1 MSRPEF
7 TFRPNLKK
15 ADHREAWE
23 ILKAV
28 PMREKSDFVVQAI
41 LENERRESLEN
52 TLRRVIR
59 EELKGISI
67 QPTKQDEPSIPQGMM
82 DFLASLTDET

>member
-15 ADHREAWE
+15 ASHQEAWE
-23 ILKAV
+23 ILQAV
-28 PMREKSDFVVQAI
+28 PVREKSDFVVQAI

-59 EELKGISI
+59 EELKGTSI
-67 QPTKQDEPSIPQGMM
+67 KPAKEDEQAVPQGMM

>member
-7 TFRPNLKK
+7 TFRPNLKR
-15 ADHREAWE
+15 ASHREAWE
-23 ILKAV
+23 LLKAV

-67 QPTKQDEPSIPQGMM
+67 QPTKQDEPSVPQGMIH
-82 DFLASLTDET
+82 FLAALMNRE

>member
-15 ADHREAWE
+15 TSHREAWE

-41 LENERRESLEN
+41 LENKRRESLEN
-52 TLRRVIR
+52 TLRRVLR
-59 EELKGISI
+59 EELKAVPSRPVE
-67 QPTKQDEPSIPQGMM
+67 QPEDAIPQGMM
-82 DFLASLTDET
+82 DFLAALTDET

>member
-7 TFRPNLKK
+7 TFRPNLKR
-15 ADHREAWE
+15 ASHREAWE

-41 LENERRESLEN
+41 LENKRRESLEN
-52 TLRRVIR
+52 TLRRVLR
-59 EELKGISI
+59 EELKAVPSRPVE
-67 QPTKQDEPSIPQGMM
+67 QPEDAIPQGMM
-82 DFLASLTDET
+82 DFLAALTDET

>member
-15 ADHREAWE
+15 ASHREAWE
-23 ILKAV
+23 TRSRV

-59 EELKGISI
+59 EELKGTSI
-67 QPTKQDEPSIPQGMM
+67 KPAKEDEQAVPQGMM

>member
-1 MSRPEF
+1 MTRPEF
-7 TFRPNLKK
+7 TFRPNLKR
-15 ADHREAWE
+15 ASHREAWE

-41 LENERRESLEN
+41 LENKRRESLEN

-59 EELKGISI
+59 EELKGVSI
-67 QPTKQDEPSIPQGMM
+67 QPVKQDEPSIPQGMM
-82 DFLASLTDET
+82 DFPASLADKT

>member
-15 ADHREAWE
+15 ASHREAWE

-28 PMREKSDFVVQAI
+28 PIREKSNFVVQAI
-41 LENERRESLEN
+41 LENERRESLED
-52 TLRRVIR
+52 TLRR
-59 EELKGISI
+59 
-67 QPTKQDEPSIPQGMM
+67 
-82 DFLASLTDET
+82 

>member
-15 ADHREAWE
+15 TSHQEAWE
-23 ILKAV
+23 ILQSV
-28 PMREKSDFVVQAI
+28 PTREKSNFVVQAI

-59 EELKGISI
+59 EELKGVST
-67 QPTKQDEPSIPQGMM
+67 QPVKQDEQTVPQGMM

>member
-59 EELKGISI
+59 EELKGVST
-67 QPTKQDEPSIPQGMM
+67 QSVKQDEQAVPQGMM

>member
-7 TFRPNLKK
+7 TFRPNLKR
-15 ADHREAWE
+15 ASHREAWE
-23 ILKAV
+23 LLKAV
-28 PMREKSDFVVQAI
+28 PMREKNDFVVQAI

-67 QPTKQDEPSIPQGMM
+67 QPVKQDEPSIPQGMM

>member
-7 TFRPNLKK
+7 CFRPNLKK
-15 ADHREAWE
+15 ASHREAWE

-28 PMREKSDFVVQAI
+28 PIREKSNFVVQAI
-41 LENERRESLEN
+41 LENERRESLED

-59 EELKGISI
+59 EELKGAST
-67 QPTKQDEPSIPQGMM
+67 QPAKNDEQAVPQGMI

>member
-7 TFRPNLKK
+7 TFRPNLKR
-15 ADHREAWE
+15 ASHREAWE
-23 ILKAV
+23 LLKAV

-67 QPTKQDEPSIPQGMM
+67 QPTKQDEPSVPQGMI
-82 DFLASLTDET
+82 DFLGSLMNRE

>member
-7 TFRPNLKK
+7 TFRPNLKR
-15 ADHREAWE
+15 ASHREAWE
-23 ILKAV
+23 LLKAV
-28 PMREKSDFVVQAI
+28 PMREKSDFVVQVI

-67 QPTKQDEPSIPQGMM
+67 QPVKQDEPSIPQGMM

>member
-15 ADHREAWE
+15 TSHREAWE

-41 LENERRESLEN
+41 LENKRRESLEN

-59 EELKGISI
+59 EELKGVST
-67 QPTKQDEPSIPQGMM
+67 QPVKQDEQAVPQEMM

>member
-28 PMREKSDFVVQAI
+28 PMREKSNFVVQAI

>member
-15 ADHREAWE
+15 TSHREAWE

-41 LENERRESLEN
+41 LENNRRESLEN

-59 EELKGISI
+59 EELKGISLR
-67 QPTKQDEPSIPQGMM
+67 DEKTDESPVPQGMM
-82 DFLASLTDET
+82 DFLASLTDEM

>member
-7 TFRPNLKK
+7 TFRPNLKR
-15 ADHREAWE
+15 ASHREAWE

-59 EELKGISI
+59 EELKGTSI
-67 QPTKQDEPSIPQGMM
+67 KPAKEDEQAVPQGMM